1 MTIIP
6 GSTTYYFILFLIV
19 GNIFAVVVGMLMM
32 TVPHRL
38 RSWYSAGKRGISL
51 RKLTKPLDVS
61 HETDRALLKHPQW
74 LGAAML
80 AGSAL
85 ILIKGTIFISGVS
98 AVEGGRLLARLYL
111 ATKLPSGA
119 WETLWLSM
127 ISLIMLGATLA
138 LVVGLL
144 LMFDVKTLKRW
155 SKTCNRWISLRSVM
169 KPAGKPNYGL
179 DKLVRDTPRIWG
191 GVITLLAFYVTF
203 ILIGVMRTVGP

>member
-1 MTIIP
+1 MVIIP
-6 GSTTYYFILFLIV
+6 GSPAYYFVLFLIA
-19 GNIFAVVVGMLMM
+19 GNIFAVVVGVLMM

-38 RSWYSAGKRGISL
+38 RSWFSTGKQRGISL

-80 AGSAL
+80 VGSAL
-85 ILIKGTIFISGVS
+85 ILIKATMFISGVS
-98 AVEGGRLLARLYL
+98 AVEGGRLLARLYM

-119 WETLWLSM
+119 WETLWLSL
-127 ISLIMLGATLA
+127 ISLIMLGASLA

-155 SKTCNRWISLRSVM
+155 SKTCNRWISLRQVM
-169 KPAGKPNYGL
+169 KPVDKPSYGL

-191 GVITLLAFYVTF
+191 GVITLLALYVTF
-203 ILIGVMRTVGP
+203 MLIGLVRAVG

>member
-1 MTIIP
+1 MTITP
-6 GSTTYYFILFLIV
+6 GGSAYYFILFLIV
-19 GNIFAVVVGMLMM
+19 GNIFAVVVGVLMM
-32 TVPHRL
+32 TVPQRL
-38 RSWYSAGKRGISL
+38 RSWFSAGKHGISL
-51 RKLTKPLDVS
+51 RKLTKPLDTS
-61 HETDRALLKHPQW
+61 HDTDHALLKHPQW

-127 ISLIMLGATLA
+127 ISLIMLGASLA

-144 LMFDVKTLKRW
+144 LMFDIKTLKRW
-155 SKTCNRWISLRSVM
+155 SKTCNRWISLRQVM
-169 KPAGKPNYGL
+169 KPSDKPSYGL

-191 GVITLLAFYVTF
+191 GVITLLALYVTF
-203 ILIGVMRTVGP
+203 MLIGFMRAVG